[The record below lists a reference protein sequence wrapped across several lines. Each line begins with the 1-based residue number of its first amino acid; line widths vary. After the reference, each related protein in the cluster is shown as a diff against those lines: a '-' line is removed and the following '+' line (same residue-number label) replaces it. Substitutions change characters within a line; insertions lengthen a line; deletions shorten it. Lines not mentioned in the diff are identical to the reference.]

1 MFYFIVNKSSGSGRG
16 ASVWA
21 ELQQILDGQE
31 IPYQY
36 FLTKRQHH
44 ATELASEISSM
55 KDDDIRIVVLGGDG
69 TINEVLNG
77 ITDFSRIRLG
87 VIPVG
92 SGNDFVTGANLEK
105 DPVKALERILSGNG
119 NKHFDLGEAILPDGT
134 KRIFGISAGIG
145 MDAIVCKKALTSPL
159 KKVLNQIGL
168 GKLTYVLLTLATLM
182 DMERVPF
189 HICMKKKD
197 GSTMDREIPGVIFL
211 AAMNVPIEGGGVPMA
226 PHASCHDGFLTACSA
241 FGFNRLNG
249 LGALVKILTKRH
261 EKKKGFLVED
271 FQELEI
277 HSKKPMVIHT
287 DGEYAGDHMQVT
299 FRVLPKVLRM
309 L

>member
-1 MFYFIVNKSSGSGRG
+1 
-16 ASVWA
+16 
-21 ELQQILDGQE
+21 
-31 IPYQY
+31 
-36 FLTKRQHH
+36 
-44 ATELASEISSM
+44 
-55 KDDDIRIVVLGGDG
+55 
-69 TINEVLNG
+69 
-77 ITDFSRIRLG
+77 
-87 VIPVG
+87 
-92 SGNDFVTGANLEK
+92 
-105 DPVKALERILSGNG
+105 
-119 NKHFDLGEAILPDGT
+119 
-134 KRIFGISAGIG
+134 
-145 MDAIVCKKALTSPL
+145 
-159 KKVLNQIGL
+159 
-168 GKLTYVLLTLATLM
+168 
-182 DMERVPF
+182 
-189 HICMKKKD
+189 D
-197 GSTMDREIPGVIFL
+197 GSTVDREIPGVIFL

-299 FRVLPKVLRM
+299 FRVLPKILRM